1 MGNELEVYR
10 DIEGN
15 NHFIFDQSAL
25 YDDSQLGNQL
35 SDFEVLRILGSY
47 NKKNAISKVR
57 SLKNNKIYSM
67 KKIDLTAI
75 KKDQEKELFFKQMEK
90 LKSLNHSHLLKYY
103 KTFQDTNNNLY
114 LIFDYM
120 DNSDLN
126 SLIKAH
132 CNLKKEVKEE
142 TVWNILLQ
150 CLSGIS
156 YLHKEN
162 LAALAIRP
170 TNIFLDNEQN
180 TKIGLFYETPKL
192 EDKDY
197 DIRDD
202 IYFIGRYFYKMIFL
216 INTHWVFENE
226 FKIEIEKK
234 KEAKYSGELVDIIY
248 KMCEKDPNKRLS
260 SLDLY
265 NLVKKEYVSKFCN
278 VTSIEAVLRCLY
290 SYPNFNQDMM
300 NISHQIE
307 INQEKYYIS
316 YWYLKSYNA
325 IFQNKNLNEC
335 FEEFRRALAS
345 SSSKIDCSK
354 EVDPIRLFTFLMEKM
369 QKELNQKKATVVQ
382 NQNTNDQYVINSIYR
397 MEEKEDKTNKIEM
410 WNKFESY
417 FNDNVRS
424 VISTNFYGVRK
435 IKKLCQQCFN
445 GFYSYINFF
454 CAAFDLRERENN
466 NEQFNLENE
475 INKVRMVEK
484 SKETAHF
491 MCEICLTEQDIKEYD
506 DYYKMNQHL
515 TICLYRGENYII
527 NTKINF
533 KEFMIV
539 YEMESRNAKQMH
551 LNRQVNY
558 KLIGAVNRIIKNGK
572 EEFYYYCRDIN
583 NEGDWITKDGIY
595 QTNSALNMIQD
606 NGQVIMLFY
615 NKM

>member
-1 MGNELEVYR
+1 MGNEFEVYR
-10 DIEGN
+10 DAEGN
-15 NHFIFDQSAL
+15 NHLIFDKSAL

-57 SLKNNKIYSM
+57 CLKNNKIYSM

-75 KKDQEKELFFKQMEK
+75 KKDEEKKLFFEQMEK

-103 KTFQDTNNNLY
+103 KTFQDDKNNLY
-114 LIFDYM
+114 LIYDYM
-120 DNSDLN
+120 NNSDLN

-170 TNIFLDNEQN
+170 TNIFLNNEQN

-202 IYFIGRYFYKMIFL
+202 VYFIGRYFYKMVFL

-226 FKIEIEKK
+226 FKIEQKDSSTYS
-234 KEAKYSGELVDIIY
+234 KELMDIIY

-265 NLVKKEYVSKFCN
+265 NLVKKEYVSKFSK

-290 SYPNFNQDMM
+290 SYPNFNQEMM

-307 INQEKYYIS
+307 TNQEKCYIS
-316 YWYLKSYNA
+316 YWFLKSINA
-325 IFQNKNLNEC
+325 ITQNTNLKEC

-345 SSSKIDCSK
+345 ANSKIDCSK
-354 EVDPIRLFTFLMEKM
+354 EVDPIALFAFLLEKM
-369 QKELNQKKATVVQ
+369 HKELNKKKTTVVV
-382 NQNTNDQYVINSIYR
+382 NQNANDQYVINSIYR

-424 VISTNFYGVRK
+424 IISTHFYGVRK
-435 IKKLCQQCFN
+435 IKKLCQQCKN

-454 CAAFDLRERENN
+454 CSAFDLKERKNI
-466 NEQFNLENE
+466 NEPFILEDE
-475 INKVRMVEK
+475 INKDRITYKKKEK
-484 SKETAHF
+484 SHF

-506 DYYKMNQHL
+506 DNYKMNRHL
-515 TICLYRGENYII
+515 TICFYRGENYII

-533 KEFMIV
+533 QEFMTV
-539 YEMESRNAKQMH
+539 YEMESRNAKQMN

-558 KLIGAVNRIIKNGK
+558 KLIGAVNRIIKNGS
-572 EEFYYYCRDIN
+572 EEFYYFCRDIN
-583 NEGDWITKDGIY
+583 NEGSWITKDGIY
-595 QTNSALNMIQD
+595 QTNSVLNMIQN
-606 NGQVIMLFY
+606 NGQIIMLFY

>member
-75 KKDQEKELFFKQMEK
+75 KKDEEKKLFFEQMEK

-226 FKIEIEKK
+226 FKIEQKDSSTYSKELMDTIILLYKK
-234 KEAKYSGELVDIIY
+234 K
-248 KMCEKDPNKRLS
+248 
-260 SLDLY
+260 
-265 NLVKKEYVSKFCN
+265 
-278 VTSIEAVLRCLY
+278 
-290 SYPNFNQDMM
+290 
-300 NISHQIE
+300 
-307 INQEKYYIS
+307 
-316 YWYLKSYNA
+316 
-325 IFQNKNLNEC
+325 
-335 FEEFRRALAS
+335 
-345 SSSKIDCSK
+345 
-354 EVDPIRLFTFLMEKM
+354 
-369 QKELNQKKATVVQ
+369 
-382 NQNTNDQYVINSIYR
+382 
-397 MEEKEDKTNKIEM
+397 
-410 WNKFESY
+410 
-417 FNDNVRS
+417 
-424 VISTNFYGVRK
+424 
-435 IKKLCQQCFN
+435 
-445 GFYSYINFF
+445 
-454 CAAFDLRERENN
+454 
-466 NEQFNLENE
+466 
-475 INKVRMVEK
+475 
-484 SKETAHF
+484 
-491 MCEICLTEQDIKEYD
+491 
-506 DYYKMNQHL
+506 
-515 TICLYRGENYII
+515 
-527 NTKINF
+527 
-533 KEFMIV
+533 
-539 YEMESRNAKQMH
+539 
-551 LNRQVNY
+551 
-558 KLIGAVNRIIKNGK
+558 
-572 EEFYYYCRDIN
+572 
-583 NEGDWITKDGIY
+583 
-595 QTNSALNMIQD
+595 
-606 NGQVIMLFY
+606 
-615 NKM
+615 